1 MSVRINHSW
10 QHGVAREIDNACPAR
25 DRKIL
30 TDRVDQVVLDD
41 DRSGGKECSLFAVE
55 QTTGADYYED
65 ASRPTD
71 RPPVGIGRD
80 VVLHRTIIDKN
91 AHIGDGARL
100 VNERRVEYADG
111 DGWCIRGGIVVVS
124 KSAVIPPG
132 TVV

>member
-1 MSVRINHSW
+1 MTDCQIRDSVVCD
-10 QHGVAREIDNACPAR
+10 GCFLDKCEIDESVVGIRTHIQAGAR
-25 DRKIL
+25 IS
-30 TDRVDQVVLDD
+30 QSVLI
-41 DRSGGKECSLFAVE
+41 
-55 QTTGADYYED
+55 GADYYED

-71 RPPVGIGRD
+71 SPPVGIGRD

-100 VNERRVEYADG
+100 VNERKVEHADG